1 MFRVASATMRS
12 ACSARAE
19 NRAGSAG
26 STTAQSGPAVT
37 QSPNGRTANAQK
49 MTERWSTACT
59 AVYGIVHRRRQGLA
73 SHVDQLSDAEGRV
86 LFEGSFEADPDRRIQ
101 C

>member
-1 MFRVASATMRS
+1 
-12 ACSARAE
+12 
-19 NRAGSAG
+19 
-26 STTAQSGPAVT
+26 
-37 QSPNGRTANAQK
+37 
-49 MTERWSTACT
+49 MTDRWSTACT